1 MKKRLCFLFVVGQL
15 SFLTSAQ
22 AQRLDHDVSTYSK
35 YIQAVDEYKPAP
47 GQFVNDMPEYE
58 EGDDA
63 AAMARKCTEYLANN
77 ARSLVSL
84 GGYGGFITF
93 HFDHSIANIAGER
106 DFFIEGNAYQESSN
120 SYAGGSSEPGIVM
133 VSKDV
138 NGNGL
143 PDDAWYELAGSADV
157 DSVGKVVYDYEIT
170 YRRNPMKEIPWEDNR
185 GGSGVIDRMDK
196 YNHTQEYYP
205 EWLEDNLSFR
215 GTLLPGNAIDSNGKG
230 TYWVLMFLR
239 DGYVDNKPASNR
251 EANSFDISWAV
262 DEHRKPVSLD
272 FVDFIRVYTAV
283 NQKCG
288 WLGETSTEVMGAE
301 DLHLDASVEKVR
313 QAIAGIT
320 SLNRDIHQAISCFSM
335 EGKQLNGTRP
345 GLNIVRMSDGKINKL
360 IVK

>member
-1 MKKRLCFLFVVGQL
+1 
-15 SFLTSAQ
+15 
-22 AQRLDHDVSTYSK
+22 
-35 YIQAVDEYKPAP
+35 
-47 GQFVNDMPEYE
+47 
-58 EGDDA
+58 
-63 AAMARKCTEYLANN
+63 
-77 ARSLVSL
+77 
-84 GGYGGFITF
+84 
-93 HFDHSIANIAGER
+93 
-106 DFFIEGNAYQESSN
+106 
-120 SYAGGSSEPGIVM
+120 
-133 VSKDV
+133 
-138 NGNGL
+138 
-143 PDDAWYELAGSADV
+143 
-157 DSVGKVVYDYEIT
+157 
-170 YRRNPMKEIPWEDNR
+170 MKEIPWEDNR